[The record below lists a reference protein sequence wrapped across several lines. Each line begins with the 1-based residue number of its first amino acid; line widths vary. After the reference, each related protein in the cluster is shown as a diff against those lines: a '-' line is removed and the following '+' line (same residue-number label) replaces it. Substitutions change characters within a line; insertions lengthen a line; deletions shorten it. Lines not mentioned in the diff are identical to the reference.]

1 MEEQRKGNAWA
12 LLPLLL
18 FIALFLGVGTI
29 TGDFTN
35 MPLNVA
41 ITITVIVAL
50 IMNRKETF
58 ANKVEVFTKGAGHSN
73 IILMVFIF
81 ILVGAFSTTTEKMG
95 GVESTVNLGLS
106 LIPQNL
112 IIVGL
117 FVICMFVSISMGTSV
132 GTVLC
137 ISTCWI
143 WICAGN

>member
-58 ANKVEVFTKGAGHSN
+58 ANKVEVFTKGA
-73 IILMVFIF
+73 V
-81 ILVGAFSTTTEKMG
+81 
-95 GVESTVNLGLS
+95 
-106 LIPQNL
+106 IP
-112 IIVGL
+112 
-117 FVICMFVSISMGTSV
+117 ISF
-132 GTVLC
+132 
-137 ISTCWI
+137 
-143 WICAGN
+143 

>member
-12 LLPLLL
+12 S
-18 FIALFLGVGTI
+18 IIIIYCIVLGVGTI

-81 ILVGAFSTTTEKMG
+81 ILAGAFQLPLKNG
-95 GVESTVNLGLS
+95 R
-106 LIPQNL
+106 
-112 IIVGL
+112 
-117 FVICMFVSISMGTSV
+117 C
-132 GTVLC
+132 
-137 ISTCWI
+137 
-143 WICAGN
+143 

>member
-50 IMNRKETF
+50 IMNRK
-58 ANKVEVFTKGAGHSN
+58 KHLLTK
-73 IILMVFIF
+73 LKCLQKEQV
-81 ILVGAFSTTTEKMG
+81 
-95 GVESTVNLGLS
+95 
-106 LIPQNL
+106 IP
-112 IIVGL
+112 
-117 FVICMFVSISMGTSV
+117 ISF
-132 GTVLC
+132 
-137 ISTCWI
+137 
-143 WICAGN
+143 